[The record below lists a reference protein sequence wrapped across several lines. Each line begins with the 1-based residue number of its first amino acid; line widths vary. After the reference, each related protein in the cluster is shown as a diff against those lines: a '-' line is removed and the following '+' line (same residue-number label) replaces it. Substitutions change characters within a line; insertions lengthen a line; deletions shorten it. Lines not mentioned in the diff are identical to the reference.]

1 MPVDLIVSVIL
12 ITILGG
18 VIFYIV
24 RSKKRGD
31 VCVGCPHAKQCKRGG
46 ACGSQEKKL

>member
-1 MPVDLIVSVIL
+1 MPVDIIVSVIL
-12 ITILGG
+12 VAILGG
-18 VIFYIV
+18 AIFYIV

-46 ACGSQEKKL
+46 TCSSGKQR